1 MGNTPLDETKIE
13 QIKKSSGYS
22 TTETFI
28 SNADSIYRVWLRQ
41 STEQPP
47 MDWETHCN
55 RLMKILD
62 ELLPALKTARD
73 METEKDDKLATA
85 GLTVE
90 QLNGKEYIDDKGDRL
105 LLEHIKSEIPE
116 LRKFDSWYDMTARDL
131 TDELLDKLTVID
143 MRGTLRGKCEGCPET
158 RKTITLV
165 LAIESS

>member
-1 MGNTPLDETKIE
+1 
-13 QIKKSSGYS
+13 
-22 TTETFI
+22 
-28 SNADSIYRVWLRQ
+28 
-41 STEQPP
+41 
-47 MDWETHCN
+47 
-55 RLMKILD
+55 MKILD

-116 LRKFDSWYDMTARDL
+116 LRKFDSWYDMTTRDL

-165 LAIESS
+165 LAK